1 MKTGDISRNTRLLG
15 ITSFLVDVSSEMI
28 FPLLPTFLTKILGAP
43 VFVIGLM
50 ESLGEFAVAICDLV
64 AGFYSDKLG
73 KRKRLIMLGYS
84 ISAVFK
90 GLLVFVTSW
99 PQVILIRI
107 FERSGKG
114 LHESPRDALI
124 GLSESN
130 TTVGKAFGFRK
141 FMDNTGA
148 VLGPLIAAAVAI
160 FFFNGAYTESAY
172 RFVFTIAFIPAMFAV
187 FVLFFIKDKPTIS
200 AAPRFALARI
210 ISNPSI
216 RAFLMAVMVFC
227 IGQFSIMFFI
237 LRANDFLPIILIPI
251 LYLIYNASYT
261 IFAMPAGLLV
271 DRFGARNSMM
281 MALLFFLLVLV
292 GFAFFP
298 SLPIFLLAFVLLGFY
313 MSISEVAPQTFLIRV
328 SANNHYG
335 SAIGVYRGLTGMMA
349 LPANLIAGFLWN
361 ITILSVPATFAF
373 SIIITSVAIGLLK
386 IFVPRD
392 TPGS

>member
-1 MKTGDISRNTRLLG
+1 MKTDDISRNTRLLG

-28 FPLLPTFLTKILGAP
+28 FPLLPTFLTKVLGAP
-43 VFVIGLM
+43 AFVIGLM
-50 ESLGEFAVAICDLV
+50 ESLSEFTVAICNLV

-99 PQVILIRI
+99 PQVVLIRI
-107 FERSGKG
+107 LERSGKG

-124 GLSESN
+124 GLSESSAV
-130 TTVGKAFGFRK
+130 VGKAFGFRK
-141 FMDNTGA
+141 FMDNAGA
-148 VLGPLIAAAVAI
+148 VLGPLIATAVAI
-160 FFFNGAYTESAY
+160 FFFNGAYTESTY

-187 FVLFFIKDKPTIS
+187 FVLFFIKEKATIS

-210 ISNPSI
+210 LSNPNI
-216 RAFLMAVMVFC
+216 RAFLIAVMVFF
-227 IGQFSIMFFI
+227 IGQFSMLFFI
-237 LRANDFLPIILIPI
+237 LRANDFLPTILMPI
-251 LYLIYNASYT
+251 LYLIYTASYT
-261 IFAMPAGLLV
+261 IFTMPAGLLI
-271 DRFGARNSMM
+271 DRFGARNSMII
-281 MALLFFLLVLV
+281 ALLFFLLVLI

-298 SLPIFLLAFVLLGFY
+298 SLPVFLLAFVLLGCY
-313 MSISEVAPQTFLIRV
+313 MSISKVAPNTFLIRV
-328 SANNHYG
+328 SPNNHYG
-335 SAIGVYRGLTGMMA
+335 SAIGIYKGVIGMMA

-361 ITILSVPATFAF
+361 ITILSTPATFLF

-392 TPGS
+392 TFSS